1 MGFVGASWT
10 APSEAVEDPLHEP
23 RERKGCSRT
32 HLPCY
37 AVLSS
42 DGFYVNFLFVGRKP
56 ELLCVGMTLGSL
68 AWGHRGAL
76 HVPTIQCR
84 LPISAAEHRPYFG
97 LTFKNFPFS
106 SFLMCCGIKVSV
118 GVDGPLGALLYR
130 SGCLEGGHRLLDPGS
145 WSAAG
150 RLFLKLDKDLL
161 FFLYIKCCQCVT

>member
-1 MGFVGASWT
+1 MSLEKGRDVQ
-10 APSEAVEDPLHEP
+10 EP
-23 RERKGCSRT
+23 T
-32 HLPCY
+32 FP
-37 AVLSS
+37 AMPFLSS

-84 LPISAAEHRPYFG
+84 PPISAAEHRPYFG

-130 SGCLEGGHRLLDPGS
+130 SGCLEGDHRLLDPGS

-161 FFLYIKCCQCVT
+161 FFFYIKCCQCVT